1 MFNFFRKHLGK
12 LALMTAAALW
22 ASCSDAKE
30 EKTDKVV
37 SENSNASQTD
47 EFRSAINEISKK
59 ANTKYLPSR
68 EMDTAGVT
76 VLYGCINC
84 GKGRILDTVLDTSP
98 KCLYGTYGSGKIAS
112 QPKGDVMIPED
123 ADVEIT
129 GEISETKPLVLKAIR
144 DRIPGLRHIFN
155 KYRKKKQG
163 FKQGKLVLKLEIG
176 KLGIVSDVTVES
188 TDTDY
193 PEFDDAIIKAVNHW
207 KFLRSKHIET
217 VTIPFVFYER
227 DESSSSK

>member
-1 MFNFFRKHLGK
+1 MFNFFGKHLGK

-30 EKTDKVV
+30 EKADKVV
-37 SENSNASQTD
+37 SENSSASQTD
-47 EFRSAINEISKK
+47 EFRSAIKEISKK

-84 GKGRILDTVLDTSP
+84 GKGRIIDTVLDTSP
-98 KCLYGTYGSGKIAS
+98 KCLYGTCGRGKIAS

-129 GEISETKPLVLKAIR
+129 GEIFETKPLVMKVIR

-163 FKQGKLVLKLEIG
+163 FKQG

-207 KFLRSKHIET
+207 KFLRYKHIET